1 MIISGEFLLIEKN
14 CTRHRKASDKSAA
27 IWKITH
33 RYDLVKR
40 INTSNETIK
49 LARDDYA
56 A

>member
-1 MIISGEFLLIEKN
+1 MENFYNREKL
-14 CTRHRKASDKSAA
+14 HASSIKAQLFGRS
-27 IWKITH
+27 H